1 MLVEFNSVVTDYEE
15 QTLKQRQADLQGE
28 ASTEIF
34 NSKDNMVKTVIDMS
48 LVEGWE
54 ESYVYF
60 NHQRCAAVRA
70 LFKDE
75 EYGSRWLIISHI
87 KFKMIWE
94 HINKEQV
101 FSEETIL
108 ET

>member
-28 ASTEIF
+28 ASVEIF
-34 NSKDNMVKTVIDMS
+34 NDKDSIVATVIDMS

-60 NHQRCAAVRA
+60 NHKRCQAVRA

-75 EYGSRWLIISHI
+75 EYGSRWLLISPT

-94 HINKEQV
+94 HVNKKQV
-101 FSEETIL
+101 FSEETIF